1 MTIETAESRYPK
13 VGGIA
18 PTRRDTSLT
27 DLEVIC
33 LFSAL
38 GLVLSAVVLLLTGS
52 HEIFN
57 ALALVAY

>member
-13 VGGIA
+13 VGGTA

-33 LFSAL
+33 LFSAR
-38 GLVLSAVVLLLTGS
+38 SAVVLLLTGS
-52 HEIFN
+52 HGIFN

>member
-1 MTIETAESRYPK
+1 MTIDTAGSRYRK
-13 VGGIA
+13 VGGTA
-18 PTRRDTSLT
+18 STRRDRSVT
-27 DLEVIC
+27 DLEVVC